1 MRKAIIIVL
10 CAVLVLALGMP
21 AGCAGGSGSADIASG
36 YDYDNGVFRLQYD
49 EEVLLMY
56 DLYEQSETVLLSPD
70 EGSVCNIQV
79 IGKKDNSGVDAT
91 EYLQAYQGNV
101 SASLEVK
108 NAEESTA
115 YSSGV
120 TTAYS
125 SFTIP
130 LETGDMHLRLKMQS
144 NGKSTM
150 FIAMT
155 YDDSITQEQLE
166 AFQEVFDSV
175 KMTWK

>member
-1 MRKAIIIVL
+1 MKRSIITVL
-10 CAVLVLALGMP
+10 SAVLVLALCMS
-21 AGCAGGSGSADIASG
+21 AGCAGSGSTDIASG

-79 IGKKDNSGVDAT
+79 IGRKDNSGVDAT

-101 SASLEVK
+101 SASLQVK
-108 NAEESTA
+108 NVEESTA
-115 YSSGV
+115 YSNGV

-125 SFTIP
+125 SFTVP

-144 NGKSTM
+144 NGKSTL

-155 YDDSITQEQLE
+155 YDDSITDEQLA
-166 AFQEVFDSV
+166 AFEEVFSSA